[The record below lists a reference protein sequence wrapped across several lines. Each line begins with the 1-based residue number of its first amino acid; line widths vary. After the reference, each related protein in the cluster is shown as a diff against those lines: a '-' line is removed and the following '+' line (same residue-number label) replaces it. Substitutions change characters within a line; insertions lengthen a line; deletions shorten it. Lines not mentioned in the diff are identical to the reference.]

1 MKKINAI
8 IICLLTVVLPSSCDS
23 NKKLEQAD
31 AENAILEFVQT
42 NSFGGGG
49 SWGQQGSFDENSI
62 LSIEPI
68 SQFTEVEANSL
79 VYFNY
84 QETFSNGN
92 LCLKFNFKRNIDKQ
106 WVLTS
111 VDAVSGVGSQ
121 GMSNRLQKWK
131 NVNILVQKGTKSRF
145 QTIIN
150 DRNKFLGNWTDDNYY
165 FKIIKDAKGIK
176 YIETD
181 SNGQVIDDKFM
192 SCYMIYNNG
201 KLSGKSNL
209 YRQGVYYPYNF
220 TLELIDDSTIIL
232 HSSDASVVDGMK
244 YHKK

>member
-1 MKKINAI
+1 MKKFNAI
-8 IICLLTVVLPSSCDS
+8 IFCLLTIALLSSCDS

-68 SQFTEVEANSL
+68 SQFTETEANS
-79 VYFNY
+79 VVNFNY
-84 QETFSNGN
+84 QDAFADGKMV
-92 LCLKFNFKRNIDKQ
+92 LKFNFKRNIDKQ

-111 VDAVSGVGSQ
+111 VDRVSGVGSQ
-121 GMSNRLQKWK
+121 GMSDRLQKWQ
-131 NVNILVQKGTKSRF
+131 NINILVQKGTKSRF

-150 DRNKFLGNWTDDNYY
+150 DRNKFLGNWGNDNYY
-165 FKIIKDAKGIK
+165 CKIINDDKGIK

-181 SNGQVIDDKFM
+181 LNGLEINDELIN
-192 SCYMIYNNG
+192 CYLFYNNG
-201 KLSGKSNL
+201 KMSGKSNI
-209 YRQGVYYPYNF
+209 YGHGVYYPYHF
-220 TLELIDDSTIIL
+220 TIELIDNSTMIF
-232 HSSDASVVDGMK
+232 HSSDDSGIDGKK
-244 YHKK
+244 YNKR